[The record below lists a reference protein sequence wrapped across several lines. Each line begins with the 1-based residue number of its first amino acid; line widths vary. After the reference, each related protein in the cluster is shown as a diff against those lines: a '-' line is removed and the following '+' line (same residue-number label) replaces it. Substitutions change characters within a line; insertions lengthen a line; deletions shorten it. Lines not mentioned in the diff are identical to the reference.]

1 MPGSL
6 TIEATEA
13 SSLGFPVGVP
23 HLCLIYQDLGDGREY
38 VIRSG
43 PPSAWQLFNGEM
55 KIETNVPIEQ
65 SADARDGETPA
76 ERHST
81 ALDFGPLTDDQA
93 WSIMVKY
100 ALTFAAAD
108 VEYDVTEANSNTFV
122 AALLHA
128 CGVAPDSMLPRGI
141 EASEAIGFS
150 AWRGM
155 VADVAPPAD
164 GIFRGTGRLDRMTG
178 RQFDEEFRLLGGDDV
193 LGAGRGD
200 DLAFGGSGNDRL
212 WGGAGNDTT
221 WGGPGRD
228 LLVGGAGNDQLLG
241 GSGPDTFHF
250 HDGGGADR
258 IEGFL
263 PGTDLIRIQ
272 SASVSDFDDL
282 AFSRGG
288 GLLRIAFADSTI
300 ALRIGAD
307 VDLAPRDVQFLPADD
322 LVA

>member
-1 MPGSL
+1 M
-6 TIEATEA
+6 
-13 SSLGFPVGVP
+13 P
-23 HLCLIYQDLGDGREY
+23 HLCLIYRDLGDGREY

-43 PPSAWQLFNGEM
+43 PPSAWQLFGGEM

-100 ALTFAAAD
+100 ALKFAAAD
-108 VEYDVTEANSNTFV
+108 VEYDVTDANSNTFV

-128 CGVAPDSMLPRGI
+128 CGVAPDSMLPTGI

-150 AWRGM
+150 DWEDM
-155 VADVAPPAD
+155 VAEVAPPAD
-164 GIFRGTGRLDRMTG
+164 GIFWGTGGLDRMTG

-193 LGAGRGD
+193 LRAGRGD
-200 DLAFGGSGNDRL
+200 DLASGGDGNDRIEGQDGNDRIHGEVGLDRLWGGSGND
-212 WGGAGNDTT
+212 TI

-228 LLVGGAGNDQLLG
+228 LLVGGAGNDRLLG

-250 HDGGGADR
+250 HDGGGAA
-258 IEGFL
+258 E
-263 PGTDLIRIQ
+263 P
-272 SASVSDFDDL
+272 AH
-282 AFSRGG
+282 
-288 GLLRIAFADSTI
+288 
-300 ALRIGAD
+300 
-307 VDLAPRDVQFLPADD
+307 PRHGNRSPINIS
-322 LVA
+322 

>member
-1 MPGSL
+1 
-6 TIEATEA
+6 
-13 SSLGFPVGVP
+13 
-23 HLCLIYQDLGDGREY
+23 
-38 VIRSG
+38 
-43 PPSAWQLFNGEM
+43 
-55 KIETNVPIEQ
+55 
-65 SADARDGETPA
+65 
-76 ERHST
+76 
-81 ALDFGPLTDDQA
+81 
-93 WSIMVKY
+93 
-100 ALTFAAAD
+100 
-108 VEYDVTEANSNTFV
+108 
-122 AALLHA
+122 
-128 CGVAPDSMLPRGI
+128 
-141 EASEAIGFS
+141 
-150 AWRGM
+150 
-155 VADVAPPAD
+155 
-164 GIFRGTGRLDRMTG
+164 MTG

-193 LGAGRGD
+193 LRAGRGD
-200 DLAFGGSGNDRL
+200 DLALRRGAAEGTATTAY
-212 WGGAGNDTT
+212 WGGAGNDTI

-258 IEGFL
+258 IEDFL

>member
-108 VEYDVTEANSNTFV
+108 VEYDVTEANSKSLSGKP
-122 AALLHA
+122 AAA
-128 CGVAPDSMLPRGI
+128 
-141 EASEAIGFS
+141 
-150 AWRGM
+150 
-155 VADVAPPAD
+155 
-164 GIFRGTGRLDRMTG
+164 
-178 RQFDEEFRLLGGDDV
+178 
-193 LGAGRGD
+193 
-200 DLAFGGSGNDRL
+200 
-212 WGGAGNDTT
+212 
-221 WGGPGRD
+221 
-228 LLVGGAGNDQLLG
+228 VG
-241 GSGPDTFHF
+241 
-250 HDGGGADR
+250 
-258 IEGFL
+258 
-263 PGTDLIRIQ
+263 
-272 SASVSDFDDL
+272 
-282 AFSRGG
+282 
-288 GLLRIAFADSTI
+288 
-300 ALRIGAD
+300 
-307 VDLAPRDVQFLPADD
+307 
-322 LVA
+322 